1 MYTLKGPEGE
11 GASAF
16 LRFSIPNIDRL
27 SILVNNT
34 NLNDQDILEGL
45 ESLVL
50 YTIVILQSS
59 LCVKI
64 LVESS

>member
-16 LRFSIPNIDRL
+16 LRISIPNIDRL
-27 SILVNNT
+27 SIFVNST
-34 NLNDQDILEGL
+34 NLNDIQEDILEGL

-50 YTIVILQSS
+50 YTIVTFHV
-59 LCVKI
+59 C
-64 LVESS
+64 